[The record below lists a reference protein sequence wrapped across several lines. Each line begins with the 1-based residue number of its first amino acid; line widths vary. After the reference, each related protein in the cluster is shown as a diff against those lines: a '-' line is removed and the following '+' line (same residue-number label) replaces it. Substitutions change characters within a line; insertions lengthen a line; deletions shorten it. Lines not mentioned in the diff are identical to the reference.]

1 MKISQLHVTFLGY
14 KVLYF
19 DDQFTKYSLDP
30 YHTTELSHVRSPT
43 GIVSHF
49 FNTKIITPR

>member
-30 YHTTELSHVRSPT
+30 YHTTELPHVRSPT